1 MNIRFAPPIIDA
13 GYATDHKPSVNSVIE
28 DSRKT
33 PATGDTDQKKTIASI
48 PYIKGTSERM
58 EHLQKNICNNLATFS
73 TSIWLTNQQ

>member
-13 GYATDHKPSVNSVIE
+13 GYATDPKPSVNSAIE

-58 EHLQKNICNNLATFS
+58 EHLQKNFS